1 MEDIYYSM
9 NDLNHEQN
17 EFSLKKD
24 LPESSINKYSYDEL
38 LQLNKE
44 YNKQLSNKIENLVIK
59 KRKLILPKK
68 DMKVI
73 NNLLLENFKYLIEL
87 IPKVIYTVEF
97 DNIYSISLSILNAL
111 SQMEVQEI
119 KIYQKLQKLKFLQLK
134 LL

>member
-73 NNLLLENFKYLIEL
+73 NNLLLENFK
-87 IPKVIYTVEF
+87 
-97 DNIYSISLSILNAL
+97 
-111 SQMEVQEI
+111 
-119 KIYQKLQKLKFLQLK
+119 
-134 LL
+134 